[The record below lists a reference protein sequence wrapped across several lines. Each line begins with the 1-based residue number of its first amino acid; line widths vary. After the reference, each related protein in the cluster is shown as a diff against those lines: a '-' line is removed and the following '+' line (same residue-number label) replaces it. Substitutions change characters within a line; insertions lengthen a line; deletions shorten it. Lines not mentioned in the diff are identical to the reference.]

1 RFLRLL
7 ERGQGYGLWD
17 TWLKDGPDAAIDRA
31 VELQLLTQAQ
41 GQELK
46 SVNLQT
52 LDQIVVEE
60 TRGVNEDA
68 GVELPPNPVW
78 VRIWVRGPGPWGG
91 GSRGS
96 LPVVGPGIQP
106 ASPLT
111 PEARAEI
118 EAADVVLALVTDP
131 VTHSL
136 LVDLNSRTRSLHG
149 CYQVGRDRR
158 DAYTAMVEE
167 ILGEVRSG
175 KRVCAAFYG
184 HPGIFVQAR
193 PRAGAQ
199 ARAEGYD

>member
-1 RFLRLL
+1 MADDEGYERTYDIRLGPYGRFLKLL

-78 VRIWVRGPGPWGG
+78 VRIWVKGPGP
-91 GSRGS
+91 
-96 LPVVGPGIQP
+96 
-106 ASPLT
+106 
-111 PEARAEI
+111 
-118 EAADVVLALVTDP
+118 
-131 VTHSL
+131 
-136 LVDLNSRTRSLHG
+136 
-149 CYQVGRDRR
+149 
-158 DAYTAMVEE
+158 
-167 ILGEVRSG
+167 
-175 KRVCAAFYG
+175 
-184 HPGIFVQAR
+184 
-193 PRAGAQ
+193 
-199 ARAEGYD
+199 